1 MAKLAELKRSG
12 RKQVDAYEIKEEQAV
27 YDLLADDE
35 YAELVQDR
43 REKGGQQLAV
53 FRLRDGVQCALSH
66 EQMAPNSSSPNSS
79 RCREEASDL
88 LDRLMGRDMQ
98 VAASLSGIAAC
109 LSGI

>member
-53 FRLRDGVQCALSH
+53 CRLRDGMQCAVS
-66 EQMAPNSSSPNSS
+66 NK
-79 RCREEASDL
+79 
-88 LDRLMGRDMQ
+88 Q
-98 VAASLSGIAAC
+98 VAPPNPTLGSESRPATCWTG
-109 LSGI
+109 